1 MSLLLEVQSR
11 NSLPNQPRWGDY
23 DTPNNTNNNIRNIWS
38 DVLNAYRLKMK
49 NWIRTYKQGVGER
62 TVDTTQEE
70 PPD

>member
-11 NSLPNQPRWGDY
+11 NSLQYPPRWGDY

-62 TVDTTQEE
+62 TVDTTTEE

>member
-11 NSLPNQPRWGDY
+11 NSLQYPPRWGDY

-38 DVLNAYRLKMK
+38 DVVHAHRQKMK

-62 TVDTTQEE
+62 TVDTTTEE